1 MIRYRNNIII
11 RKLDRPKKVNLPNGR
26 TFYAKYKRVRIS
38 SLPSKVKI
46 KRTYRQRGAR
56 VRRQQVRRIRI
67 ENLLKKG
74 FNLAKQAA
82 RRNLA
87 KMAVKNPP
95 NFYKQGC
102 GKFKNE
108 KTHRALKSHLTNTTV
123 DCGRAHPY

>member
-1 MIRYRNNIII
+1 MIRYRNNTII

-26 TFYAKYKRVRIS
+26 KFDAKYKRKRIS

-46 KRTYRQRGAR
+46 KRTYRQRGAT

-82 RRNLA
+82 RKNLA
-87 KMAVKNPP
+87 KMAVENPT
-95 NFYKQGC
+95 NFYKQGS

-108 KTHRALKSHLTNTTV
+108 KTHRALNLT
-123 DCGRAHPY
+123 